1 MLIRLRLKF
10 IIHTS
15 FYLTSSLSYDRLF
28 VKMSESIDYS
38 EIKQT
43 PPKVYV
49 IQEIA
54 GTKEGRP
61 KINILG
67 AAQFGTFKFLLPEL
81 SQIIFSPGPLIFK
94 LRKGLQNYRQ
104 KDYLLLTGDPAIIG
118 VACSIVSDMTNGK
131 YTLLKWDKQER
142 KYYAIEINLH
152 EKGNIDE

>member
-1 MLIRLRLKF
+1 
-10 IIHTS
+10 
-15 FYLTSSLSYDRLF
+15 
-28 VKMSESIDYS
+28 MSESIDYS

-49 IQEIA
+49 IQEIP

-67 AAQFGTFKFLLPEL
+67 AAKFGVFKFLLPEL

-94 LRKGLQNYRQ
+94 LRKGLKDFNE

-118 VACSIVSDMTNGK
+118 VACSIVSDITNGK
-131 YTLLKWDKQER
+131 YKLLKWDKQER
-142 KYYAIEINLH
+142 KYYPIDINLY
-152 EKGNIDE
+152 EKGKIDE

>member
-1 MLIRLRLKF
+1 M
-10 IIHTS
+10 TS
-15 FYLTSSLSYDRLF
+15 ILSYGRLF

-49 IQEIA
+49 IQEIP

-67 AAQFGTFKFLLPEL
+67 AAKFGVFKFLLPEL

-94 LRKGLQNYRQ
+94 LRKGLKDYRQ
-104 KDYLLLTGDPAIIG
+104 KDFLLLTGDPAIIG

-131 YTLLKWDKQER
+131 YNLLKWDKQER